1 MYFQQGCGLFL
12 TASAEPLNLVDT
24 LESASCNFLEIFT
37 EVAETENRI
46 RGSMFYSHVVTLQS
60 SDNLIQEFV
69 DATIVRL
76 FPIGKKTGKELE
88 TGNLVERLIT
98 RYPLVGDDRRII
110 YVLQKVEGKHLCHL
124 LTLYL
129 FHP

>member
-1 MYFQQGCGLFL
+1 MLRQPDPGNSLMPRSL
-12 TASAEPLNLVDT
+12 
-24 LESASCNFLEIFT
+24 
-37 EVAETENRI
+37 
-46 RGSMFYSHVVTLQS
+46 GS
-60 SDNLIQEFV
+60 
-69 DATIVRL
+69 

-88 TGNLVERLIT
+88 TGNLIERLIT
-98 RYPLVGDDRRII
+98 CYPLVGDDRRVI